1 MKDSQKV
8 YIRGV
13 KNRGAEVIKLLE
25 DLGGINSY
33 HCSGNHNNLYYYI
46 GPDGNINCEDIR
58 GNEVYLFLKE
68 FYKEIS
74 LERKKWK
81 PENNEDYWYINDVGE
96 ICHTSYNQFM
106 IRDNKHV
113 AVGNCFKTEVDAFAA
128 RLRIKEILLSELPT
142 S

>member
-8 YIRGV
+8 YIRGI

-46 GPDGNINCEDIR
+46 GPDGNINCEHIR
-58 GNEVYLFLKE
+58 GNGIYLFLKE

-81 PENNEDYWYINDVGE
+81 PEYKDCYYHINAIGDV
-96 ICHTSYNQFM
+96 
-106 IRDNKHV
+106 IRSIWDNSQMDKLCLEF
-113 AVGNCFKTEVDAFAA
+113 GNCFRTKEEAEAA
-128 RLRIKEILLSELPT
+128 KYKIKEMLNT
-142 S
+142 K

>member
-8 YIRGV
+8 YIKGV

-33 HCSGNHNNLYYYI
+33 HCSGNYNTFYYYI
-46 GPDGNINCEDIR
+46 GPDGNINCEDIG
-58 GNEVYLFLKE
+58 GNEVYLFLQE
-68 FYKEIS
+68 FYTEIS
-74 LERKKWK
+74 LEREKWK

-106 IRDNKHV
+106 IRDSEHI
-113 AVGNCFKTEVDAFAA
+113 AVGNCFKTELDAFAA
-128 RLRIKEILLSELPT
+128 RLRIKEILLKK
-142 S
+142 

>member
-8 YIRGV
+8 YIRGI

-33 HCSGNHNNLYYYI
+33 HCSGNYNTLYYYI
-46 GPDGNINCEDIR
+46 GPDGNINCEDIG
-58 GNEVYLFLKE
+58 GNGIYLFLKE

-81 PENNEDYWYINDVGE
+81 PEYKDCYYHINAIGDV
-96 ICHTSYNQFM
+96 
-106 IRDNKHV
+106 IRSIWANSQMDNLCLEF
-113 AVGNCFKTEVDAFAA
+113 GNCFRTKEEAEAA
-128 RLRIKEILLSELPT
+128 KYKIKEMLNT
-142 S
+142 K

>member
-8 YIRGV
+8 YIKGV

-33 HCSGNHNNLYYYI
+33 HCSGNYNTFYYYI
-46 GPDGNINCEDIR
+46 GPDGNINCEDIIG
-58 GNEVYLFLKE
+58 GNEVYLFLQE
-68 FYKEIS
+68 FYTEIS
-74 LERKKWK
+74 LEREKWK

-106 IRDNKHV
+106 IRDKNRIRI
-113 AVGNCFKTEVDAFAA
+113 GNCFKTADDAFSA
-128 RLRIKEILLSELPT
+128 RDEIDKVLINK
-142 S
+142 

>member
-33 HCSGNHNNLYYYI
+33 HCSGNYNTFYYYI
-46 GPDGNINCEDIR
+46 GPDGNINCEDIG

-68 FYKEIS
+68 FYTEIS
-74 LERKKWK
+74 LEKKNWK
-81 PENNEDYWYINDVGE
+81 PEYNGCFYLINSTGE
-96 ICHTSYNQFM
+96 VIERIWVNSQF
-106 IRDNKHV
+106 DKLCLEF
-113 AVGNCFKTEVDAFAA
+113 GNCFRTKEEAEIA
-128 RLRIKEILLSELPT
+128 RDNFKEILNK
-142 S
+142 